1 MKKFLFTILILIAVI
16 VTGELMSNP
25 KTIIAQRDR
34 QNVWSVN
41 HFFNM
46 YKTEYLGPINDT
58 TLVTIIDKEMIN
70 HKPMVRVTDGNTV
83 TLLTS
88 KEVYDYVE
96 PDDTVNLVITHEP
109 ITKHKYRTKYF
120 VYK

>member
-1 MKKFLFTILILIAVI
+1 MKKTLFTILFLIIVI
-16 VTGELMSNP
+16 IVGELFSAP
-25 KTIIAQRDR
+25 KTIIGQRNG
-34 QNVWSVN
+34 QNVWNVN

-58 TLVTIIDKEMIN
+58 TLVKIIDKEMIN
-70 HKPMVRVTDGNTV
+70 NKSIVHVTDGNTV

-96 PDDTVNLVITHEP
+96 LNDTVNLVTTHEP
-109 ITKHKYRTKYF
+109 ITKHKYRIKYF

>member
-25 KTIIAQRDR
+25 KTIIAQRDG
-34 QNVWSVN
+34 QNVWNVN

-58 TLVTIIDKEMIN
+58 TLVKIIDKEMVN
-70 HKPMVRVTDGNTV
+70 NKPMVRVTDGNTV

-109 ITKHKYRTKYF
+109 ITKHKYRIKYF